1 MKPLG
6 VKGIICTSE
15 NLKNYF
21 LENKIHSNVKLL
33 NPLIEGEN
41 FEIRK
46 SEKVSVGFMGGI
58 FRSKLLKE
66 IVWPAIVNLSEEI
79 EIEFLIPEP
88 LDKNEK
94 KLLEEYKA
102 EKIQVKYIERS
113 VSLRKVLR
121 NYKKEGV
128 DILVHCGEEIK
139 NNIYKTENSLLNALK
154 IGAVL
159 LTSNVEPYKSREL
172 SKDSYIRVENTI
184 KDWYEKLRYYALN
197 KNEREKLYERAKIYC
212 LENYSRKKETEEF
225 QKLLSENKSVDYF
238 DILNRYTKLEGTK
251 YKKER
256 NIVSDGL
263 YFSKLIKN
271 KKEYNFKCKTNKFS
285 EIGLI
290 FASFGDSKGYVVLRI
305 KEKGKI
311 IRESSLDLDNIIK
324 NDITYF
330 KLEEILETKNK
341 IFTLEIEFFYDKGS
355 VLMGVF
361 ENTEKRTFKYKLFN
375 KLGYPIKGLDVLYI
389 DYK

>member
-1 MKPLG
+1 
-6 VKGIICTSE
+6 
-15 NLKNYF
+15 
-21 LENKIHSNVKLL
+21 
-33 NPLIEGEN
+33 
-41 FEIRK
+41 
-46 SEKVSVGFMGGI
+46 MGGI

-212 LENYSRKKETEEF
+212 LENYSGKKETEEF

-271 KKEYNFKCKTNKFS
+271 KKEY
-285 EIGLI
+285 
-290 FASFGDSKGYVVLRI
+290 I
-305 KEKGKI
+305 KSVIEKK
-311 IRESSLDLDNIIK
+311 
-324 NDITYF
+324 
-330 KLEEILETKNK
+330 
-341 IFTLEIEFFYDKGS
+341 
-355 VLMGVF
+355 
-361 ENTEKRTFKYKLFN
+361 
-375 KLGYPIKGLDVLYI
+375 
-389 DYK
+389 

>member
-1 MKPLG
+1 
-6 VKGIICTSE
+6 
-15 NLKNYF
+15 
-21 LENKIHSNVKLL
+21 
-33 NPLIEGEN
+33 
-41 FEIRK
+41 
-46 SEKVSVGFMGGI
+46 MGGI

-212 LENYSRKKETEEF
+212 LENYFLFFNS
-225 QKLLSENKSVDYF
+225 
-238 DILNRYTKLEGTK
+238 
-251 YKKER
+251 
-256 NIVSDGL
+256 
-263 YFSKLIKN
+263 N
-271 KKEYNFKCKTNKFS
+271 KKHST
-285 EIGLI
+285 
-290 FASFGDSKGYVVLRI
+290 VHTR
-305 KEKGKI
+305 
-311 IRESSLDLDNIIK
+311 
-324 NDITYF
+324 
-330 KLEEILETKNK
+330 
-341 IFTLEIEFFYDKGS
+341 
-355 VLMGVF
+355 
-361 ENTEKRTFKYKLFN
+361 
-375 KLGYPIKGLDVLYI
+375 
-389 DYK
+389 